1 MSRQKRHS
9 LACALAASAILVPM
23 AAYAQGQPGTR
34 LQPITGN
41 PVTDSGGWVVT
52 LRANAVGGPKFPG
65 SSDTGFIAFPSGS
78 IRSAGSPVRFS
89 TPDDGPSLAL
99 YDTGFIRAGLTA
111 RYQTGRYTSDD
122 RRLAGIRDAK
132 WAIEPGAFVDIWAVP
147 DTLRA
152 RFEIRRGFHGH
163 EGVVGNFGLDLVQRF
178 GQWTVSAGPRV
189 YVADAEYMKSYFG
202 VTGQDAAWNPRVR
215 AYKPDGGLKGYGVA
229 GAITYQINE
238 AWAVTGHARYERL
251 AKQAADSPIVKSFGK
266 RDQISFGA
274 TLSYSFLWR

>member
-1 MSRQKRHS
+1 LRQYRFP
-9 LACALAASAILVPM
+9 LACALVASAALAPVP
-23 AAYAQGQPGTR
+23 AFAQSQSGTR
-34 LQPITGN
+34 LQPVTGT
-41 PVTDSGGWVVT
+41 PVTDSGGWIVT
-52 LRANAVGGPKFPG
+52 LRANAIGGPKFPG
-65 SSDTGFIAFPSGS
+65 ASDMGFVAYPSGS
-78 IRSAGSPVRFS
+78 IRRAGTPASFS
-89 TPDDGPSLAL
+89 VPDDGVSFAL
-99 YDTGFIRAGLTA
+99 YDTGFIRAGVVA
-111 RYQTGRYTSDD
+111 RYQTGRYTADD

-163 EGVVGNFGLDLVQRF
+163 EGVVGNFGLDLVQRM

-189 YVADAEYMKSYFG
+189 YLADSEYMNSYFG
-202 VTGQDAAWNPRVR
+202 VTGQDAAWNPRVKP
-215 AYKPDGGLKGYGVA
+215 YKPDGGLKGYGVA
-229 GAITYQINE
+229 GAVTYQFSE
-238 AWAVTGHARYERL
+238 SWAVTGHARYERL